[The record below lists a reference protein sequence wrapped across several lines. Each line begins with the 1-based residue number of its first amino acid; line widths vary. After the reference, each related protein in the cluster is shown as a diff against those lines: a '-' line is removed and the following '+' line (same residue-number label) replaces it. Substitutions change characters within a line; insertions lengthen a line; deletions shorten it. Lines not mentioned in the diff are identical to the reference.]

1 MKKSYSSAFK
11 AQVILELLKEDK
23 TIAQLA
29 TKYEV
34 HPTLLRDWKAIALKA
49 LPSAFDRRDS
59 AETTQATHDQQMQD
73 LYAEI
78 GRLTTQVTWLKKSW
92 VSNKGRTADHD

>member
-1 MKKSYSSAFK
+1 MGYTHHHEKILQFGLQSPGHSS
-11 AQVILELLKEDK
+11 ELLKEDK

-49 LPSAFDRRDS
+49 LPSAFDRRV
-59 AETTQATHDQQMQD
+59 
-73 LYAEI
+73 
-78 GRLTTQVTWLKKSW
+78 G
-92 VSNKGRTADHD
+92 

>member
-1 MKKSYSSAFK
+1 MKKSYSSTFK

-23 TIAQLA
+23 TLAQLA

-49 LPSAFDRRDS
+49 LPTAFDWRDS
-59 AETTQATHDQQMQD
+59 ADVTQAAHDQQRQD

-78 GRLTTQVTWLKKSW
+78 GRLTTQVTWLKKPS
-92 VSNKGRTADHD
+92 GQG